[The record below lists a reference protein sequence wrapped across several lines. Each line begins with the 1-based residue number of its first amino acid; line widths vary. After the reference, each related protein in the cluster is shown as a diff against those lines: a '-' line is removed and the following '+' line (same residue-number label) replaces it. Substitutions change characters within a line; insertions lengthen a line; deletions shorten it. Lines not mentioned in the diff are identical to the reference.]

1 MKAPKKNLTAAAL
14 LVAPVFASALGL
26 GGINVKSGLNQ
37 PLEAEIPVTVNS
49 AAERESLSV
58 MLANADDYARVGIDA
73 SRLSVPIEFAVA
85 KDSRGETVIR
95 VTTKDAI
102 REPFLQLL
110 LQVNWSSGK
119 LLREY
124 SLLID
129 PPVMAPALRGSQVM
143 SRPIR
148 EPAPVMASEPMA
160 VAKPAAEARSEPKP
174 VAAPVIARP
183 MAEARPIVEARPIE
197 ESRPTPEFK
206 PVAEAKPTAEPGSVT
221 TKGGDSLYVIANAN
235 KPSAS
240 TNLDQMMVAILRMN
254 PQAFYQDNVNA
265 LKKGQILRMPGSA
278 DVNKISI
285 AQASKAVAEQNS
297 LWRSYQAAS
306 AQQSAVVADPGVSTS
321 ASNAYS
327 TPNNGARLELVP
339 PKSGDNGKALGAA
352 TAETSRVREELVSRE
367 REASDLRARVTELE
381 KLAADNERVV
391 TLKNQELAQIT
402 KQLEDARKT
411 AAALAAAAA
420 KAPVAVTPPV
430 ENTRVETAPLETTPV
445 ETAPID
451 TAATET
457 VAVGADPTKPDPTK
471 TDPTVNDPTAT
482 DPTATDPTNAAAT
495 ESANTDAGDIWGD
508 TPTDGSTET
517 TATPDMASG
526 EVEPDPN
533 AIPADGT
540 TVTPIDAPPVA
551 ATEETSED
559 AVSTA
564 TAEPVA
570 EDKPWYMNPITWG
583 IAGAGILGAFALLLG
598 RKKKPARFISTPAFG
613 DAEVNFGIPT
623 IAAATAADFVVH
635 DEDEARIR
643 SAISAD
649 PQDLWA
655 HLDLL
660 RLYYSRQ
667 DRVNFEDA
675 ASTMFGFVL
684 DQEAPQWQEART
696 MGLQLVPGSS
706 LFPVNSAPLD
716 SPSDNAFD
724 TGSAFDSVP
733 SYSNAN
739 EFDSTPA
746 FHDEPLGS
754 LDLGAFDDVN
764 TRNADLGATVVAK
777 PFTDDAPSDFSFDLD
792 LDSPTKV
799 IEPIKSNEALV
810 MASPRAEDAQVE
822 APKDDFNFDFSFD
835 APAKAPE
842 LDIPSKA
849 APAFNVGD
857 ISLGDVIPAPLDNL
871 GDMGADDFMIG
882 DDSVGTKLDLARAYL
897 DMGDPDGARSMLEE
911 VLGEGSDMQRNEAKE
926 LLQRIA

>member
-1 MKAPKKNLTAAAL
+1 MKAPKKNLIAAAL
-14 LVAPVFASALGL
+14 LAAPVFASALGL

-73 SRLSVPIEFAVA
+73 SRLSVAIEFAVA

-143 SRPIR
+143 SRPVK
-148 EPAPVMASEPMA
+148 EPVPVMVTESMPVAKPTVEAKPEVKPLTAA
-160 VAKPAAEARSEPKP
+160 VAKPMAETKPQPKPALEPKP
-174 VAAPVIARP
+174 VV
-183 MAEARPIVEARPIE
+183 V
-197 ESRPTPEFK
+197 
-206 PVAEAKPTAEPGSVT
+206 AKPLEEVKPASEPGSVT
-221 TKGGDSLYVIANAN
+221 TKTGDSLYVIANAN
-235 KPSAS
+235 KPRAS
-240 TNLDQMMVAILRMN
+240 TNLDQMMVAILRLN
-254 PQAFYQDNVNA
+254 PQAFYQNNVNA
-265 LKKGQILRMPGSA
+265 LKKGQILRMPSAA
-278 DVNKISI
+278 DVDKISM
-285 AQASKAVAEQNS
+285 AEASKAVAEQNS

-306 AQQSAVVADPGVSTS
+306 AQQSAVMADPGVSTS
-321 ASNAYS
+321 ASSNYS

-339 PKSGDNGKALGAA
+339 PKSGDNGQALNAA

-402 KQLEDARKT
+402 KQLEDARKN
-411 AAALAAAAA
+411 AAALTAAAA
-420 KAPVAVTPPV
+420 KAPVAVT
-430 ENTRVETAPLETTPV
+430 TSAETTPV
-445 ETAPID
+445 ETTTVKTTPVETPPVVTPPTETKATTDTASTDTASTDTASTD
-451 TAATET
+451 TAATD
-457 VAVGADPTKPDPTK
+457 G
-471 TDPTVNDPTAT
+471 
-482 DPTATDPTNAAAT
+482 
-495 ESANTDAGDIWGD
+495 SSTDAGDIWGD
-508 TPTDGSTET
+508 TPTDASADATST
-517 TATPDMASG
+517 TAPDVASG
-526 EVEPDPN
+526 EVVADPN
-533 AIPADGT
+533 AAPADGT
-540 TVTPIDAPPVA
+540 TVTPIDTAPI
-551 ATEETSED
+551 ATTEDTSSASEPESEPTFEP
-559 AVSTA
+559 A
-564 TAEPVA
+564 AEPVVA
-570 EDKPWYMNPITWG
+570 DKPWYMNPITWG
-583 IAGAGILGAFALLLG
+583 LAGAGLLGGLALLLG
-598 RKKKPARFISTPAFG
+598 RKKKPIQIKQPVAAFG
-613 DAEVNFGIPT
+613 DSDVNFGIPSMPN
-623 IAAATAADFVVH
+623 TAPTDFVLH

-643 SAISAD
+643 SAISSD

-667 DRVNFEDA
+667 DAAKFEEA

-696 MGLQLVPGSS
+696 MGLQLVPGSA
-706 LFPVNSAPLD
+706 LFPINSGSLDLPPAQAFSAAPAYN
-716 SPSDNAFD
+716 NA
-724 TGSAFDSVP
+724 SAFD
-733 SYSNAN
+733 NA
-739 EFDSTPA
+739 PA

-764 TRNADLGATVVAK
+764 TPNANSGATIVAK
-777 PFTDDAPSDFSFDLD
+777 PFAAEAPSDFSFDLD

-799 IEPIKSNEALV
+799 IEPIKSDF
-810 MASPRAEDAQVE
+810 SPRAEVAHVE

-835 APAKAPE
+835 APVKAPD

-871 GDMGADDFMIG
+871 GDMGTDDFMIG
-882 DDSVGTKLDLARAYL
+882 DDAVGTKLDLARAYL

>member
-1 MKAPKKNLTAAAL
+1 MKAPKKNLIAAAL
-14 LVAPVFASALGL
+14 LAAPVFASALGL

-37 PLEAEIPVTVNS
+37 PLDAEIPVTVNS

-73 SRLSVPIEFAVA
+73 SRLNVPIEFAVA

-143 SRPIR
+143 STPVK
-148 EPAPVMASEPMA
+148 EPAPVMASESMP
-160 VAKPAAEARSEPKP
+160 VAKPMVEPKP
-174 VAAPVIARP
+174 EV
-183 MAEARPIVEARPIE
+183 
-197 ESRPTPEFK
+197 K
-206 PVAEAKPTAEPGSVT
+206 PVTAPAAAKPVEAKPVEAKPIEAKPMIETKPAAEPGSVT
-221 TKGGDSLYVIANAN
+221 TKSGDSLYVIANAN
-235 KPSAS
+235 KPNAS
-240 TNLDQMMVAILRMN
+240 TSLDQMMVAILRLN

-265 LKKGQILRMPGSA
+265 LKKGQILRMPSAA

-285 AQASKAVAEQNS
+285 AEASKAVSEQNS

-306 AQQSAVVADPGVSTS
+306 AQQSALVADPGVSTS
-321 ASNAYS
+321 AASTYS

-339 PKSGDNGKALGAA
+339 PKSGDNGKALSAA
-352 TAETSRVREELVSRE
+352 NAETSRVREELVSRE

-402 KQLEDARKT
+402 KQLEDARKSAAELAT
-411 AAALAAAAA
+411 AAAN
-420 KAPVAVTPPV
+420 APVAVTPPV
-430 ENTRVETAPLETTPV
+430 ATTPV
-445 ETAPID
+445 ETAAIETAPIESTPVETAPTTTTTD
-451 TAATET
+451 PVGTEIASNDPAASDPAAT
-457 VAVGADPTKPDPTK
+457 
-471 TDPTVNDPTAT
+471 TA
-482 DPTATDPTNAAAT
+482 
-495 ESANTDAGDIWGD
+495 SATDAGDIWGD
-508 TPTDGSTET
+508 TPTDTSTDTTST
-517 TATPDMASG
+517 TAPDMASG

-533 AIPADGT
+533 AVPADGT
-540 TVTPIDAPPVA
+540 TVTPIDAAPIA
-551 ATEETSED
+551 TTEETTEAPVSEP
-559 AVSTA
+559 

-570 EDKPWYMNPITWG
+570 EAKPWYMNPITWG
-583 IAGAGILGAFALLLG
+583 VAGAGILGGLALLLG
-598 RKKKPARFISTPAFG
+598 RKKKPVQVTPASTFSNA
-613 DAEVNFGIPT
+613 DLNFGIPT
-623 IAAATAADFVVH
+623 MAAAAPTDFVLH

-643 SAISAD
+643 SAIASD

-667 DRVNFEDA
+667 DAGNFEEA

-696 MGLQLVPGSS
+696 MGLQLVPGSA
-706 LFPVNSAPLD
+706 LFPVNSGSLD
-716 SPSDNAFD
+716 LPNVNAFD
-724 TGSAFDSVP
+724 NTPYNNSAPVFDD
-733 SYSNAN
+733 A
-739 EFDSTPA
+739 PA

-754 LDLGAFDDVN
+754 LDLGAFEDIN
-764 TRNADLGATVVAK
+764 TPNSDLGATVVSK
-777 PFTDDAPSDFSFDLD
+777 PFAAEAPSDFSFDLD

-799 IEPIKSNEALV
+799 IEPIKSDLYASANESLAKP
-810 MASPRAEDAQVE
+810 SPRAEVAQVE

-835 APAKAPE
+835 APVKTPE

-849 APAFNVGD
+849 APAFSVGD

-871 GDMGADDFMIG
+871 GDMSSDDFMIG
-882 DDSVGTKLDLARAYL
+882 DDAVGTKLDLARAYL
-897 DMGDPDGARSMLEE
+897 EMGDPDGARSMLEE

>member
-1 MKAPKKNLTAAAL
+1 MKAPNKNLIAAAL
-14 LVAPVFASALGL
+14 LAAPVFASALGL

-49 AAERESLSV
+49 PAERESLSV

-95 VTTKDAI
+95 VTTKEAI

-129 PPVMAPALRGSQVM
+129 PPVMAPALRGSQAV
-143 SRPIR
+143 STPVKA
-148 EPAPVMASEPMA
+148 PAPVMTSEPIA
-160 VAKPAAEARSEPKP
+160 VAKPAVDPKP
-174 VAAPVIARP
+174 VVAPAATKAVVEAKPVVETALVPAAKP
-183 MAEARPIVEARPIE
+183 MAEA
-197 ESRPTPEFK
+197 K
-206 PVAEAKPTAEPGSVT
+206 PMVEAKPATEPGSVT
-221 TKGGDSLYVIANAN
+221 TKAGDSLYVIANAN

-240 TNLDQMMVAILRMN
+240 TSLDQMMVAILRLN

-265 LKKGQILRMPGSA
+265 LKKGQILRMPSAA
-278 DVNKISI
+278 DVNKISL
-285 AQASKAVAEQNS
+285 AEASKAVNEQNS

-306 AQQSAVVADPGVSTS
+306 AQQSAVMADPGVSTS
-321 ASNAYS
+321 AATSYS
-327 TPNNGARLELVP
+327 TPNSGARLELVP
-339 PKSGDNGKALGAA
+339 PKSSDNGKALSAA
-352 TAETSRVREELVSRE
+352 NAETARVREELVSRE

-381 KLAADNERVV
+381 KLAADNDRVV
-391 TLKNQELAQIT
+391 TLKNQELAQIA
-402 KQLEDARKT
+402 KQLVDARK
-411 AAALAAAAA
+411 AAADLASAAAAA
-420 KAPVAVTPPV
+420 PVVVAAPVETAPV
-430 ENTRVETAPLETTPV
+430 ENAPLETTPV
-445 ETAPID
+445 ETTPID
-451 TAATET
+451 MA
-457 VAVGADPTKPDPTK
+457 
-471 TDPTVNDPTAT
+471 AT
-482 DPTATDPTNAAAT
+482 DPVTTDAAVTDAAAT
-495 ESANTDAGDIWGD
+495 DSANPDATDIWGD
-508 TPTDGSTET
+508 TPTDTGADT
-517 TATPDMASG
+517 TVTTTPDTASG

-533 AIPADGT
+533 AEPTDGT
-540 TVTPIDAPPVA
+540 TVTPIDAPPIAV
-551 ATEETSED
+551 TEETTETTETTETP
-559 AVSTA
+559 VTETA
-564 TAEPVA
+564 AEPVA
-570 EDKPWYMNPITWG
+570 EAKPWYMNPITWG
-583 IAGAGILGAFALLLG
+583 VAGAGLLGGLALLLG
-598 RKKKPARFISTPAFG
+598 RKKKPVRVNPAPTFA
-613 DAEVNFGIPT
+613 DADVNFGIPSM
-623 IAAATAADFVVH
+623 AAAAPTDFVLH

-667 DRVNFEDA
+667 DSANFEEA

-706 LFPVNSAPLD
+706 LFPVGSGALDLPSANAFGASEFD
-716 SPSDNAFD
+716 NSPSYDAPAFDNA
-724 TGSAFDSVP
+724 
-733 SYSNAN
+733 
-739 EFDSTPA
+739 PA
-746 FHDEPLGS
+746 FNDEPLGS
-754 LDLGAFDDVN
+754 LDLGAFEDLN
-764 TRNADLGATVVAK
+764 TPNEDLGATIVAK
-777 PFTDDAPSDFSFDLD
+777 PFVAEANSEATSDFSFDLD

-799 IEPIKSNEALV
+799 IEPI
-810 MASPRAEDAQVE
+810 RAEFAPSVEVAQVE

-835 APAKAPE
+835 APVKAAE

-871 GDMGADDFMIG
+871 GDMGSDDFMIG
-882 DDSVGTKLDLARAYL
+882 DDAVGTKLDLARAYL